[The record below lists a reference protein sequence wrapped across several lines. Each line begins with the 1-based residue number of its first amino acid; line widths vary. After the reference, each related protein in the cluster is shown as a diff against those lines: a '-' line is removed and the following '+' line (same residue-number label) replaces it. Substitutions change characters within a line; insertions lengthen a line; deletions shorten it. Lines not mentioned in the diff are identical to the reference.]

1 MSKIREKL
9 KRISPDTKIAFYNI
23 IYWKDE
29 QNIDKQRI
37 DIISRLKN
45 FYSSKIIFVID
56 NSNIREQHLGVKSC
70 A

>member
-45 FYSSKIIFVID
+45 FYS
-56 NSNIREQHLGVKSC
+56 
-70 A
+70 

>member
-9 KRISPDTKIAFYNI
+9 KRISPDTKIALHNI

-29 QNIDKQRI
+29 RNIDKQRI

-45 FYSSKIIFVID
+45 FYS
-56 NSNIREQHLGVKSC
+56 
-70 A
+70 